1 LLVTMVTELLRKFVV
16 ELSSRTKYKSHD
28 LPKSLPIG
36 RIIAAVQRITLK
48 GFKLTAYPIGT

>member
-1 LLVTMVTELLRKFVV
+1 MVTELLRKFVV